1 MAEIIVFIVFMF
13 FVMALALGWLYHVMK
28 QVVGIANGQSQPL
41 LGST

>member
-1 MAEIIVFIVFMF
+1 MAEIVVFIVFMF
-13 FVMALALGWLYHVMK
+13 FVMAMALGWLYYVMK

>member
-1 MAEIIVFIVFMF
+1 MAEIVVFIVFMF

-41 LGST
+41 LSTT

>member
-1 MAEIIVFIVFMF
+1 MADIVVFIVFMT
-13 FVMALALGWLYHVMK
+13 FVMVLALGWFYHVMK

>member
-1 MAEIIVFIVFMF
+1 MAEIVVFIVFMF
-13 FVMALALGWLYHVMK
+13 FVMALALGWFYHVLK